1 MLRSVHGRLILLSAQ
16 SSIVRAHSSRPRKLR
31 LAPFVVIAILIFPLI
46 ASLNGQAALAQIS
59 PGQTYPAQTYPA
71 QTYRAHTHRASHRV
85 VSAEQKALAQQ
96 PAPQNKYNEWRLM
109 ILGGYPG
116 TTYFNLVR
124 DMTAVMAGSDD
135 LRLIAVDAPGGIES
149 LRALL
154 LLRGVDLA
162 LVPENVLDYAD
173 AMAAL
178 GPGLR
183 ERLTYVTRL
192 YGEED

>member
-1 MLRSVHGRLILLSAQ
+1 MLRSVHGRLILLSAR
-16 SSIVRAHSSRPRKLR
+16 SSIVRAYSSRPRKLR
-31 LAPFVVIAILIFPLI
+31 LAAFVVIAILIFPLI

-71 QTYRAHTHRASHRV
+71 QYPAQTYPAQTYRAHTRRASHRA

-96 PAPQNKYNEWRLM
+96 PVPQNKYNEWRLM

-135 LRLIAVDAPGGIES
+135 LRLIAVDAPGG
-149 LRALL
+149 
-154 LLRGVDLA
+154 
-162 LVPENVLDYAD
+162 
-173 AMAAL
+173 
-178 GPGLR
+178 
-183 ERLTYVTRL
+183 
-192 YGEED
+192 